1 MQAHAETE
9 PWFGLEQEYTLLDL
23 NDRPYGWPQNVRAFH
38 LAWARVLHEIQS
50 LTGFLQGFPAP
61 QGPYYCGVGAGRV
74 VQRDIVESHLRAC
87 IYAGVKISG
96 TNAEVSKSQW
106 EFQVGPC
113 VGIASKLHSRT
124 LTFPR
129 GILLTRF

>member
-1 MQAHAETE
+1 MAGPPTYVPSRFH
-9 PWFGLEQEYTLLDL
+9 PTLHFPA
-23 NDRPYGWPQNVRAFH
+23 NTFR
-38 LAWARVLHEIQS
+38 
-50 LTGFLQGFPAP
+50 LQGFPAP

-106 EFQVGPC
+106 EYQVGPC
-113 VGIASKLHSRT
+113 VGISSKS
-124 LTFPR
+124 
-129 GILLTRF
+129 TRRVLRCQ

>member
-1 MQAHAETE
+1 MYVLPPTR
-9 PWFGLEQEYTLLDL
+9 L
-23 NDRPYGWPQNVRAFH
+23 RASH
-38 LAWARVLHEIQS
+38 TSPRVVAD
-50 LTGFLQGFPAP
+50 TPLQGFPAP

-113 VGIASKLHSRT
+113 VGISSKL
-124 LTFPR
+124 
-129 GILLTRF
+129 

>member
-1 MQAHAETE
+1 MC
-9 PWFGLEQEYTLLDL
+9 PCLDSS
-23 NDRPYGWPQNVRAFH
+23 
-38 LAWARVLHEIQS
+38 VLIR
-50 LTGFLQGFPAP
+50 LKTNAILQGFPAP

-113 VGIASKLHSRT
+113 VGISSK
-124 LTFPR
+124 
-129 GILLTRF
+129 

>member
-1 MQAHAETE
+1 M
-9 PWFGLEQEYTLLDL
+9 
-23 NDRPYGWPQNVRAFH
+23 
-38 LAWARVLHEIQS
+38 S
-50 LTGFLQGFPAP
+50 QGFPAP

-96 TNAEVSKSQW
+96 TNAEVSKSHW

-113 VGIASKLHSRT
+113 VGISSKSLCIRISHGRCTDLPS
-124 LTFPR
+124 
-129 GILLTRF
+129 G